1 MNFGDIKP
9 LAGEKSPANLANKET
24 KAKLQE
30 EGLRQA
36 ARFQETQVSLSTSQS
51 KSEIGI
57 KILSASLNQTVSIGQ
72 SKLNFDAPVKKKDS
86 LFDFEEVAKNV
97 LNFVGGAIKAAK
109 QGGADDA
116 TLTDMFEQASSG
128 VLKGVELA
136 RKDLAGFMNPEI
148 EEGIN
153 NSLDLIQRG
162 IDDLKSEIF
171 GTGESV
177 ESVGLS
183 ASYTRE
189 SSGHIEIFTKDGD
202 RVTIGFNET
211 QQIALNQQLLSS
223 SESNNANRPNDAEKE
238 SNDEGD
244 NEKGEANKTEA
255 FHESLS
261 FFERRGLSFSLEGE
275 LDEDEMKAIADL
287 VGDVKGLSDSFF
299 NNDIEGA
306 FNKALELGFDEGELS
321 GYALQLSKVEQ
332 VQVIQTYGTVSHFDE
347 TQDSHEQVDPVKQI
361 RPVADYLKEMM
372 AVLEESKALLLDDSQ
387 YEKLLPGLMNEVLD
401 LSTDDLLKAVNQF
414 NTFNNRLVRNLPE
427 EVQAGLERPETNE
440 NEANKETE

>member
-9 LAGEKSPANLANKET
+9 VAGEKSPANIANKES

-57 KILSASLNQTVSIGQ
+57 RILSASLNQTVTVGQ

-109 QGGADDA
+109 QGGADESI
-116 TLTDMFEQASSG
+116 LTDMFEQATSG

-148 EEGIN
+148 EEGIT

-162 IDDLKSEIF
+162 IEDLRGEIF
-171 GTGESV
+171 GTRQDVESV
-177 ESVGLS
+177 ELS

-189 SSGHIEIFTKDGD
+189 SSGNIELFTKDGD
-202 RVTIGFNET
+202 KVTIGFNDT
-211 QQIALNQQLLSS
+211 QHVELNQQLLSS
-223 SESNNANRPNDAEKE
+223 TRIPDSQEQKE
-238 SNDEGD
+238 DNLSPAQNQKNDEPD
-244 NEKGEANKTEA
+244 SRRSTEYR
-255 FHESLS
+255 ETLS
-261 FFERRGLSFSLEGE
+261 YFERQGLSFSLEGE
-275 LDEDEMKAIADL
+275 LDDDELKAIADF
-287 VGDVKGLSDSFF
+287 VGNVKGLADSFF
-299 NNDIEGA
+299 NDDIEGA
-306 FNKALELGFDEGELS
+306 FNKALDLGFDEGELS

-332 VQVIQTYGTVSHFDE
+332 VQVIQTYGAVSHFDE
-347 TQDSHEQVDPVKQI
+347 SQDTHEQVDPVKQI
-361 RPVADYLKEMM
+361 RPISDYLKEMM
-372 AVLEESKALLLDDSQ
+372 AVLEESKARLQDESQ

-401 LSTDDLLKAVNQF
+401 LSTEDLLKAVNQF
-414 NTFNNRLVRNLPE
+414 NTFNNRLIRNLPE
-427 EVQAGLERPETNE
+427 EVQAGLEGGKADKE
-440 NEANKETE
+440 NEAVNKE